1 MLFPALT
8 MNAALP
14 WVIARGP
21 RGELWYTRDLDR
33 DRRGE
38 LVRLALDRAQTEFVL
53 PHTSPGAASLIG
65 GVTTGP
71 DGALWFTESSD
82 DIIGRLV
89 PP

>member
-1 MLFPALT
+1 

-14 WVIARGP
+14 WAIARGP

-38 LVRLALDRAQTEFVL
+38 LVRLALDGSQTEFAL
-53 PHTSPGAASLIG
+53 LHSSPGAASLIG
-65 GVTTGP
+65 DMTAGP

-82 DIIGRLV
+82 DIIGRLE
-89 PP
+89 PF